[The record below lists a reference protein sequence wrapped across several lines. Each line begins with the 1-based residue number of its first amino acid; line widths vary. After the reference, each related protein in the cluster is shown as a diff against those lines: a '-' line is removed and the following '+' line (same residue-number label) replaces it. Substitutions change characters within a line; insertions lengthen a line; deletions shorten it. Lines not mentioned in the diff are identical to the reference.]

1 MSANVGAL
9 VGIGLALCGCAVTP
23 KPPAAPQPVAAPEAL
38 TPPVAAEN
46 PLAASPH
53 VALGV
58 PLDTDSS
65 DDYWMDKGV
74 YVTSYDDARHEPHWV
89 AWRVQ
94 GSDLGGVDRSNDF
107 RADPDL
113 PPSFLRIGKD
123 DYAHS
128 GYDRGHMCPS
138 AHRTASHEA
147 NSLTFLMTNMQ
158 PQLHASNAGAWK
170 GLETWERE
178 RAAEGKVVYVV
189 AGGIFGASP
198 ATIGPGIAV
207 PDANFRVTVV
217 LEPGQTAADVSPATP
232 VFGAIVPNDASVR
245 GTKWQDLVVSVDEVE
260 RRTGYD
266 FLSKLP
272 DDVEQTAEARSE
284 APGAGSR

>member
-1 MSANVGAL
+1 MRSDTGTLWVLGLVVSA
-9 VGIGLALCGCAVTP
+9 CASSRPTP
-23 KPPAAPQPVAAPEAL
+23 AEVPPHAPPRAAPVNAPLPA
-38 TPPVAAEN
+38 PN
-46 PLAASPH
+46 PLETSPH

-58 PLDTDSS
+58 PLDSDPR
-65 DDYWMDKGV
+65 DDYWMDKGA
-74 YVTSYDDARHEPHWV
+74 YVLSYDDARHEPHWV
-89 AWRVQ
+89 AWRLER
-94 GSDLGGVDRSNDF
+94 SDLGDVDRSNDF
-107 RADPDL
+107 RPDPDL
-113 PPSFLRIGKD
+113 PSGFLRIGQN

-138 AHRTASHEA
+138 AHRTASREA

-158 PQLHASNAGAWK
+158 PQLHASNAGVWK

-198 ATIGPGIAV
+198 ELIGPGVAV
-207 PDANFRVTVV
+207 PEANFRVTVV
-217 LEPGQTAADVSPATP
+217 LEPGQTATNVTPETP

-245 GTKWQDLVVSVDEVE
+245 GKKWQELVVSVDEVE

-266 FLSKLP
+266 FLARLP
-272 DDVEQTAEARSE
+272 DDVERAKESVSN
-284 APGAGSR
+284 AP